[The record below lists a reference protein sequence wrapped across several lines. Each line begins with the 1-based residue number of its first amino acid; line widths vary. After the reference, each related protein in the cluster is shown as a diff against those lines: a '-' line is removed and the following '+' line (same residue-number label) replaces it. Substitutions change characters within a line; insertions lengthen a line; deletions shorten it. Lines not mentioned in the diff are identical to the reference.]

1 MKNIV
6 FAGLAIAAV
15 AATPVFAADMPVKA
29 PPRPVV
35 AAYSWTGCYVGSTV
49 GGKFGESKHI
59 AEERTQFVSTGSDIT
74 GKPIH
79 IVGYL
84 SGGEVGC
91 QYQAGNFV
99 FGVEADGAW
108 SRVKGDAVELNNGIT
123 GNIFAK
129 TEEKWIATARARA
142 GVTFSENKG
151 LLCVTGGGAWAGAK
165 VSEFNANV
173 GLPAIVYGT
182 ESRTLSGWTA
192 GAGLEWVLLGPLTA
206 KVEYLYMQLNKK
218 RFFEDCGCLA
228 SERDVDARQHII
240 RLGLNYRFTP

>member
-15 AATPVFAADMPVKA
+15 AATPVFAADMPIKA

-35 AAYSWTGCYVGSTV
+35 AAYSWTGCYVGSTL
-49 GGKFGESKHI
+49 GGKWGQSKHI
-59 AEERTQFVSTGSDIT
+59 SQESESNVRRGSDIT
-74 GKPIH
+74 GDPIH
-79 IVGYL
+79 IAGYL

-108 SRVKGDAVELNNGIT
+108 ARVFGDKIELNT
-123 GNIFAK
+123 ANIFAK
-129 TEEKWIATARARA
+129 TEERWIATARARA

-151 LLCVTGGGAWAGAK
+151 LLYVTGGGAWAGVK

-173 GLPAIVYGT
+173 GLPPIVFGS
-182 ESRTLSGWTA
+182 ESRTLAGWTA
-192 GAGLEWVLLGPLTA
+192 G
-206 KVEYLYMQLNKK
+206 
-218 RFFEDCGCLA
+218 
-228 SERDVDARQHII
+228 
-240 RLGLNYRFTP
+240 